1 MRLGLIANYSR
12 SLEKS
17 YPRKGATALRRE
29 SCPLFAADKL
39 ADADY
44 RFGHAK
50 IEVVAA
56 LAQTASCCA
65 VGWRRGPGDRANT
78 RRCRRGR
85 REGVIRRI
93 WAQARNA
100 RSSISDL
107 LCSQSQWLVS
117 TSIRTSSGAFFCAVG
132 IDRHSVESLPCRAKP
147 TRRTIRRTAR
157 TEASTRC
164 AVESIT
170 DLGSAHWA
178 ATAGVVSGGNK
189 RG

>member
-50 IEVVAA
+50 IEAVAA
-56 LAQTASCCA
+56 LAQTGFLAALSVGVA
-65 VGWRRGPGDRANT
+65 VQTIERNT

-93 WAQARNA
+93 WAQAPNA
-100 RSSISDL
+100 RSSISEL
-107 LCSQSQWLVS
+107 LCSQSRWLVS
-117 TSIRTSSGAFFCAVG
+117 T
-132 IDRHSVESLPCRAKP
+132 
-147 TRRTIRRTAR
+147 
-157 TEASTRC
+157 
-164 AVESIT
+164 
-170 DLGSAHWA
+170 
-178 ATAGVVSGGNK
+178 
-189 RG
+189 